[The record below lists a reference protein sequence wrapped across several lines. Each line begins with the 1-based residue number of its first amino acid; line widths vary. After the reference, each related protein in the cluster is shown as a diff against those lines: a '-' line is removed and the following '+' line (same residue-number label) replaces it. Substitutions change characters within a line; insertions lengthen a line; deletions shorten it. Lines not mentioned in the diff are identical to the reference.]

1 MSIEALTWAFKQKLD
16 DPTAKLVLLG
26 IADKYNEDRGYAWP
40 SVERLADM
48 ADCTERTVSRKLA
61 LLQEVGLIQILHNPP
76 QTNRYF
82 LPTLTECHPD
92 TRCHGNPDTG
102 DGVTLTPDVS
112 QTIVNDSINNNNMI
126 NSSFDA
132 FWEAVPKKVGKKA
145 ALRAYKTALKDID
158 ADTLLERVK
167 AYAQR
172 VKDNG
177 TAQQYILHPT
187 TWLNQGRWDDAEDEV
202 EVEQV
207 RDNFGVSQR
216 WMPKSKQEFLEKV
229 TPTMK
234 DYYARHRPEV
244 IIEAKRNGWI

>member
-48 ADCTERTVSRKLA
+48 ADCTQRTVSRKLA
-61 LLQEVGLIQILHNPP
+61 FLEEAGYIQTLRHPT

-82 LPTLTECHPD
+82 LPHMTSCRD
-92 TRCHGNPDTG
+92 DTG
-102 DGVTLTPDVS
+102 VTSDRTSDVMCDRTPDVS
-112 QTIVNDSINNNNMI
+112 QTIVNNSSNNNNMI

-216 WMPKSKQEFLEKV
+216 WMPKSKQEYLEKV